1 MSIEHGSKPIEAV
14 PKQWECPVT
23 GGDAKIEGVI
33 RDLLAAFPLA
43 FSAEPRHIRPLA
55 IGIRQQ
61 IYARCAFSHRSV
73 GAALR
78 RYANC
83 PAYLRTI
90 IEGAVRVD
98 LDGAASGAV
107 TAMEAAHAAERI
119 TTRLA
124 VADGKPKDAIKPR
137 TPANVRIISS
147 RPNRNGAKPDPR
159 RLSLADLKRA
169 AAARRAAT

>member
-1 MSIEHGSKPIEAV
+1 MRRSQAEAV
-14 PKQWECPVT
+14 RKQWECPVT
-23 GGDAKIEGVI
+23 GGDAKIEQVL

-43 FSAEPRHIRPLA
+43 FSAEPRHVKPLA

-78 RYANC
+78 RYANS

-98 LDGAASGAV
+98 LDGAASENV

-124 VADGKPKDAIKPR
+124 VVEVKSKDAIKPR
-137 TPANVRIISS
+137 TPANVNIVAPL
-147 RPNRNGAKPDPR
+147 PNRNAAKPGPR
-159 RLSLADLKRA
+159 RLGRADLKRA
-169 AAARRAAT
+169 AAARRTATT